1 MWFRSSL
8 FLCFSIKCG
17 VVWEY
22 MAETYVLAM
31 LLELE
36 VELGPNDDI
45 EATQMW
51 ILIT

>member
-1 MWFRSSL
+1 MVDSFSRCCLCTMWFRSSL

-36 VELGPNDDI
+36 VELGPD
-45 EATQMW
+45 
-51 ILIT
+51 